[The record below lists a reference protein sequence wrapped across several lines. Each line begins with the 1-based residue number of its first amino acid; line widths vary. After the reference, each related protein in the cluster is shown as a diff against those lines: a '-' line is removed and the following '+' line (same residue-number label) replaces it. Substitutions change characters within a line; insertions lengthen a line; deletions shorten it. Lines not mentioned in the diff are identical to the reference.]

1 MKKNTVHTISMA
13 GVTLRNY
20 PQLIPGI
27 CVPYAQAIY
36 DNMTAEQR
44 ERLCQMAIGIALQGE
59 LTRHLPFVRP
69 TAHGNGA
76 LDICRAIFEGAG
88 LDLSAMVRVTDCKP
102 L

>member
-1 MKKNTVHTISMA
+1 MKKNTVHTISME

-20 PQLIPGI
+20 PQLIPGL
-27 CVPYAQAIY
+27 CLQHSQAIY

-69 TAHGNGA
+69 TEHGKGA
-76 LDICRAIFEGAG
+76 LDMCHTIFAGAG